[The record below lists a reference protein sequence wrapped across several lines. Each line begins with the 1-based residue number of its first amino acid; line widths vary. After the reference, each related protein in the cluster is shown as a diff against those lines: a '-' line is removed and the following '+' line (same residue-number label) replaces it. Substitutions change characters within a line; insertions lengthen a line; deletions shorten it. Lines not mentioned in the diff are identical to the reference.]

1 MRPSLNLPRVGA
13 PDASFRLQAEA
24 TQEYFGVTLK
34 KTLLDAIKE
43 RPLLGDGAMG
53 TQLMIAG
60 LEQGNSG
67 ELWNLTHPERVVAIQ
82 RRYVDAGS
90 ECLLTNTFG
99 GSRIM
104 LNRHSHADDVAAI
117 NAAGVAIAREAFG
130 GRTGYVIGDIGPFGG
145 LMEPYGEFTEAQ
157 VLDAFR
163 EQAKALVDGG
173 ADAII
178 IETQTSLE
186 ELRLGLMA
194 AREAGAP
201 CVIGSMAY
209 DVTLDGSTF
218 RTMMG
223 VDPER
228 AAEFMQAHGTD
239 IVALNC
245 GTGMDMERALQ
256 AVLRYLQITELPIM
270 AQPNAGQPKLVD
282 MKVVYDETP
291 AQMVTGVVPLL
302 KAGASIIGGCCGS
315 TPDHIRA
322 FREAMDRFWRDAVG
336 EFEGQSP
343 SDYKVS

>member
-1 MRPSLNLPRVGA
+1 M
-13 PDASFRLQAEA
+13 
-24 TQEYFGVTLK
+24 
-34 KTLLDAIKE
+34 KTKLLDAIKV

-60 LEQGNSG
+60 LEQGSCG
-67 ELWNLTHPERVVAIQ
+67 EAWNLTHPERVLAIQ

-90 ECLLTNTFG
+90 DCLLTNTFG

-104 LNRHSHADDVAAI
+104 LNRHSHADDVVAV
-117 NAAGVAIAREAFG
+117 NTAGVQLAREAFG
-130 GRTGYVIGDIGPFGG
+130 DRDGFVIGDIGPFGG
-145 LMEPYGEFTEAQ
+145 LMEPYGDFSETQ
-157 VLDAFR
+157 VRDAFR
-163 EQAKALVDGG
+163 EQAKALVDAG

-186 ELRLGLMA
+186 ELALGLAA
-194 AREAGAP
+194 ARDAGAA

-228 AAEFMQAHGTD
+228 AAAFMEEHGAD

-245 GTGMDMERALQ
+245 GTGMDMERARQ
-256 AVLRYLQITELPIM
+256 AVIRYLQVTSLPIM
-270 AQPNAGQPKLVD
+270 VQPNAGQPKLVD

-291 AQMVTGVVPLL
+291 DQMVAGVVPLL
-302 KAGASIIGGCCGS
+302 EAGASIIGGCCGS

-322 FREAMDRFWRDAVG
+322 FRQAMDLYRTA
-336 EFEGQSP
+336 
-343 SDYKVS
+343 KVLR

>member
-1 MRPSLNLPRVGA
+1 MKP
-13 PDASFRLQAEA
+13 
-24 TQEYFGVTLK
+24 TLK
-34 KTLLDAIKE
+34 DALRQ

-60 LEQGNSG
+60 LEQGNCG
-67 ELWNLTHPERVVAIQ
+67 EEWNLTQRDKVLGIQ
-82 RRYVDAGS
+82 RRYADAGS
-90 ECLLTNTFG
+90 DCILTNTFG

-104 LNRHSHADDVAAI
+104 LNRHGSADNVVAI
-117 NAAGVAIAREAFG
+117 NRAGVEIARDAFKAAGRD
-130 GRTGYVIGDIGPFGG
+130 GYVIGDIGPFGG
-145 LMEPYGEFTEAQ
+145 LMEPYGEFTEDEVRA
-157 VLDAFR
+157 AFT
-163 EQAKALVDGG
+163 EQAKALVDAG

-186 ELRLGLMA
+186 ELGLGIEA
-194 AREAGAP
+194 AKEAGAA

-228 AAEFMQAHGTD
+228 AAEFMAENGAD

-245 GTGMDMERALQ
+245 GTRMDMERARE
-256 AVLRYLQITELPIM
+256 AVARYRSATDMPVM
-270 AQPNAGQPKLVD
+270 AQPNAGQPKLVN

-291 AQMVTGVVPLL
+291 EQMVRGVRPLL
-302 KAGASIIGGCCGS
+302 ESGANIVGGCCGS

-322 FREAMDRFWRDAVG
+322 FRAAMDDYVKSKA
-336 EFEGQSP
+336 SP
-343 SDYKVS
+343 AAAASR

>member
-1 MRPSLNLPRVGA
+1 MTKS
-13 PDASFRLQAEA
+13 
-24 TQEYFGVTLK
+24 
-34 KTLLDAIKE
+34 LLDAIAE

-53 TQLMIAG
+53 TQLMMAG

-67 ELWNLTHPERVVAIQ
+67 EVWNLSHPDRVLAIQ

-104 LNRHSHADDVAAI
+104 LNRHGHAGDVAAI
-117 NAAGVAIAREAFG
+117 NAAAVAIAREAFG
-130 GRTGYVIGDIGPFGG
+130 GRDGYVIGDIGPFGG
-145 LMEPYGEFTEAQ
+145 LMEPYGDFTETQ

-163 EQAKALVDGG
+163 EQARALVDAG
-173 ADAII
+173 ADAVI

-186 ELRLGLMA
+186 ELRLGLLA
-194 AREAGAP
+194 AREAGAV

-209 DVTLDGSTF
+209 DVTLDGTTF

-228 AAEFMQAHGTD
+228 AAEFMQAHGAD

-245 GTGMDMERALQ
+245 GTGMDMERARQ
-256 AVLRYLQITELPIM
+256 AVQRYLRITDRPIM
-270 AQPNAGQPKLVD
+270 AQPNAGQPKLMD

-302 KAGASIIGGCCGS
+302 QAGASIIGGCCGS

-322 FREAMDRFWRDAVG
+322 FRAAIDQFRTTKAH
-336 EFEGQSP
+336 S
-343 SDYKVS
+343 